1 MKNDTDLP
9 QSVTILE
16 HVQKP
21 TKQRFFVLGILF
33 VSLSIIYLDRVN
45 ISIIAANTHF
55 LNEMH
60 LNDKP
65 ILVGL
70 LMSLFLASKS
80 ENHLKDSRNT
90 LRSSK
95 MLLSST

>member
-33 VSLSIIYLDRVN
+33 VSLSIIYLDR
-45 ISIIAANTHF
+45 
-55 LNEMH
+55 LC
-60 LNDKP
+60 
-65 ILVGL
+65 
-70 LMSLFLASKS
+70 
-80 ENHLKDSRNT
+80 
-90 LRSSK
+90 
-95 MLLSST
+95 

>member
-70 LMSLFLASKS
+70 LMSLFLGRC
-80 ENHLKDSRNT
+80 EQVPDM
-90 LRSSK
+90 RSSY
-95 MLLSST
+95 SSGAHPRGTS